1 MKIKDRYIAKTLLSY
16 TLVVMI
22 VWLSIYSFFNFLSEL
37 NFLGKA
43 KYTILEAFQYIV
55 FQMPEV
61 AYDQASALILLG
73 CILGIGHLASTGQLL
88 IFRVS
93 GVSVLKITWLTV
105 KNAMIF
111 LFVLVLIGET
121 LAPTLT
127 QYAESSRSSA
137 LGQDSFS
144 ETQNGFWIR
153 DGDSFI
159 NIENNLD
166 GSIFKGITIIE
177 ANKDNRIERV
187 INSDSGF
194 FNGKSLNLNEA
205 NIFSINTKD
214 KFENISLKERF
225 EYKKGVAFDQDLIA
239 SFEKEPEELS
249 TFTII
254 KQIQFLT
261 ENKLR
266 AGVFEVE
273 LSKRLV
279 KPVTLLAMILIAMLF
294 IFGSTRA
301 VTLGRKIFL
310 GIAIA
315 LTFELTSRIGSAISL
330 SYEFSPFFSFFIP
343 SFLAIIIAIMILLN
357 KSTHS

>member
-37 NFLGKA
+37 NSVGKA

-55 FQMPEV
+55 LQMPEV

-73 CILGIGHLASTGQLL
+73 CILGMGHLATTGQLL

-93 GVSVLKITWLTV
+93 GVSVFKITWLTI

-111 LFVLVLIGET
+111 LFILILVGET

-127 QYAESSRSSA
+127 QYAENDRSNA
-137 LGQDSFS
+137 LGQTTLS
-144 ETQNGFWIR
+144 ESQDGFWIR
-153 DGDSFI
+153 DGDNFI
-159 NIENNLD
+159 NVENNID
-166 GSIFKGITIIE
+166 GSIFKGITVIE
-177 ANKDNRIERV
+177 VNKENKVERV
-187 INSDSGF
+187 ISSDSGF
-194 FNGKSLNLNEA
+194 FDGKSINLNDA
-205 NIFSINTKD
+205 DIFLIKNKN
-214 KFENISLKERF
+214 KIENISFKERF
-225 EYKKGVAFDQDLIA
+225 EYEKGVSFDQDLI
-239 SFEKEPEELS
+239 SSLEKKPKDLS

-266 AGVFEVE
+266 AEIFEVE
-273 LSKRLV
+273 LFKRLV

-294 IFGSTRA
+294 IFGSTRDI
-301 VTLGRKIFL
+301 TLGRKIFL
-310 GIAIA
+310 GVAIG
-315 LTFELTSRIGSAISL
+315 LTFELISRISGALSL
-330 SYEFSPFFSFFIP
+330 SYEFSPFLSSFIP
-343 SFLAIIIAIMILLN
+343 PLLTIIIAITILIN